1 MGKKGQGIFELD
13 YELIIQLFEKHGII
27 LFRDFDLDGKDIKSF
42 LIDLLLIIPKM
53 LKRRNSRF
61 GNRNIRNVD
70 YGFEQVDLHSEA
82 SFSPSWPELIWFF
95 FVIKLQKRGG
105 ETIFCD
111 GIELWK
117 SLSSDL
123 KGFF

>member
-1 MGKKGQGIFELD
+1 MGRKVKDELD

-27 LFRDFDLDGKDIKSF
+27 LFRDFDLDGKDIKKFS
-42 LIDLLLIIPKM
+42 DLFTINYSQDAQ
-53 LKRRNSRF
+53 RRNCRF

-95 FVIKLQKRGG
+95 LIKLQKEVRQ
-105 ETIFCD
+105 
-111 GIELWK
+111 
-117 SLSSDL
+117 
-123 KGFF
+123 FFVME